1 MKDLKHGNDIIKK
14 HTHNTWQVRVM
25 VMVSSATLKD
35 LKHGN
40 DIIKKH
46 THNTWQVR
54 VRVMVSSA
62 TLKDLKH
69 GNDIIKNTHTIRGR
83 LGLGLWCLAPL

>member
-1 MKDLKHGNDIIKK
+1 
-14 HTHNTWQVRVM
+14 
-25 VMVSSATLKD
+25 MVSSATLKD

-40 DIIKKH
+40 DFIKKH

-54 VRVMVSSA
+54 VRVMVSSS

-69 GNDIIKNTHTIRGR
+69 GNDFIKKTHTQYVAG
-83 LGLGLWCLAPL
+83 

>member
-1 MKDLKHGNDIIKK
+1 
-14 HTHNTWQVRVM
+14 
-25 VMVSSATLKD
+25 MVSSATLKD

-62 TLKDLKH
+62 TFNNISAISWRSLQV
-69 GNDIIKNTHTIRGR
+69 
-83 LGLGLWCLAPL
+83 